1 MKAKVIYNILVFDR
15 GRFKHTL
22 QVERK
27 RWVIPGWEG

>member
-1 MKAKVIYNILVFDR
+1 MKAKVIYNIVFER

-27 RWVIPGWEG
+27 RWVIPEWVG